1 MWRRFY
7 LLTHW
12 NKLFNTDCVVIE
24 VGDHIVYPIFR
35 NGWSTMNAVADSR
48 HVNEEIAQCQ
58 HIDVLIRKPKE
69 RFVSGVNE
77 YCRQN
82 NLDLKDTYKLI
93 VAEEVMDRHFTPQS
107 IWLLHLYKYYKG
119 KITLRDFAY
128 IKNITEAHHNKS
140 KGKID
145 LEVPDKFTD
154 TDEKLIPYI
163 DKTVSIGEIIKNVLP

>member
-1 MWRRFY
+1 M
-7 LLTHW
+7 LTHW

-119 KITLRDFAY
+119 NVTLR
-128 IKNITEAHHNKS
+128 
-140 KGKID
+140 
-145 LEVPDKFTD
+145 KF
-154 TDEKLIPYI
+154 EYI
-163 DKTVSIGEIIKNVLP
+163 DQITNVHKHRAVKNEPVVPLKSFVDVDYKLMDHYNETIELGELIKRYRNVLS